1 MEKKEI
7 KLSEVIKSEME
18 KYETT
23 SDKIRFL
30 NSKGFSK
37 GTISRIL
44 EKRYQHVR
52 NVLVQDALIGKVFTP
67 NKK

>member
-7 KLSEVIKSEME
+7 KINENIKNELQ

-37 GTISRIL
+37 GAISRIL
-44 EKRYQHVR
+44 GKRFQHVR
-52 NVLVQDALIGKVFTP
+52 NVLVQDAIVGRVFEL
-67 NKK
+67 KK

>member
-37 GTISRIL
+37 STISNIL
-44 EKRYQHVR
+44 SKRYQHVR
-52 NVLVQDALIGKVFTP
+52 NVLVQDAVTGKVFTP

>member
-37 GTISRIL
+37 SAISNIL
-44 EKRYQHVR
+44 NKRYQHVR
-52 NVLVQDALIGKVFTP
+52 NVLVQDAVIGKVFTP
-67 NKK
+67 RKK

>member
-1 MEKKEI
+1 MEKKEVKISENI
-7 KLSEVIKSEME
+7 KNELQ

-44 EKRYQHVR
+44 EKRFQHVR
-52 NVLVQDALIGKVFTP
+52 NVLVQDAIVGRVFES
-67 NKK
+67 KK